1 LQVEP
6 GSRHASIRFS
16 NSALPIP
23 QQEVPCLFEP
33 YYRPADT
40 RAKGNGLGL
49 AIARE
54 VAQLHGWTLELT
66 RNSAREGVEFSVEMP
81 LDLPV
86 SSQVT

>member
-1 LQVEP
+1 MQIEP
-6 GSRHASIRFS
+6 GSRHASIRFA

-23 QQEVPCLFEP
+23 QQEVPRLFEP

-66 RNSAREGVEFSVEMP
+66 RNSAQEGVEFSVEMP
-81 LDLPV
+81 TIV
-86 SSQVT
+86 